1 MNEASSI
8 YLNFRQVSACK
19 RLFRTGRTQDDF
31 VHADVLAANRI
42 TSFLDLR
49 NLTSDQ
55 IAANVKG
62 YQERGIHYIS
72 MPVID
77 GSAAKLLKGE
87 VTESSYVQYY
97 LIMFETNINRF
108 RQIFITLC
116 HENYYNL
123 LIGCNFGKDR
133 TGVLV
138 YLFLKILDIDESE
151 IYADYVESSK
161 YLGSCSWLRKLYPEK
176 QDLAFNPTS
185 NIIQAFDKG
194 IMSQYGN
201 KSNLARVLG
210 LTYNDIVILK
220 GKHL

>member
-123 LIGCNFGKDR
+123 LIG
-133 TGVLV
+133 
-138 YLFLKILDIDESE
+138 
-151 IYADYVESSK
+151 
-161 YLGSCSWLRKLYPEK
+161 
-176 QDLAFNPTS
+176 
-185 NIIQAFDKG
+185 
-194 IMSQYGN
+194 
-201 KSNLARVLG
+201 
-210 LTYNDIVILK
+210 
-220 GKHL
+220 